1 MQNKDTKND
10 EETTMRRPVASDADE
25 GAAWFASPAG
35 AGFYSEVQRFE
46 A

>member
-1 MQNKDTKND
+1 MSIQKRFSGFSDNKNRKD
-10 EETTMRRPVASDADE
+10 EYD
-25 GAAWFASPAG
+25 GYHG